1 MKITIVDIP
10 HGEEEEII
18 VRCSK
23 MDERMMQLLNN
34 FKAGKIKLNV
44 YKDGQIY
51 RMAPEEIYY
60 FESVDQKVF
69 AYGEEA
75 VYETKSRLYELEAE
89 LPPKDFLRATKSV
102 ILNLDKIQ
110 SLTPA
115 FGGRFEALLKNGE
128 RVIISRQYVGVLKEK
143 LGL

>member
-10 HGEEEEII
+10 PGEEEEII

-23 MDERMMQLLNN
+23 MDEGMMQLLNN
-34 FKAGKIKLNV
+34 FKTGNIKLNV

-51 RMAPEEIYY
+51 LMSPEEIYY

-69 AYGEEA
+69 AYCEEA

-89 LPPKDFLRATKSV
+89 LPSKDFLRATKSV

-115 FGGRFEALLKNGE
+115 FGGRFEALLKNRE
-128 RVIISRQYVGVLKEK
+128 KVIISRQYVGVLKDK

>member
-10 HGEEEEII
+10 PGEEEEII

-23 MDERMMQLLNN
+23 MDEGMMQLLNN
-34 FKAGKIKLNV
+34 FKAGNIKLNV

-51 RMAPEEIYY
+51 LMSPEEIYY

-69 AYGEEA
+69 AYCEEA

-89 LPPKDFLRATKSV
+89 LPSKDFLRATKSV

-115 FGGRFEALLKNGE
+115 FGGRFEALLKNRGK
-128 RVIISRQYVGVLKEK
+128 VIISRQYVGVLKDK